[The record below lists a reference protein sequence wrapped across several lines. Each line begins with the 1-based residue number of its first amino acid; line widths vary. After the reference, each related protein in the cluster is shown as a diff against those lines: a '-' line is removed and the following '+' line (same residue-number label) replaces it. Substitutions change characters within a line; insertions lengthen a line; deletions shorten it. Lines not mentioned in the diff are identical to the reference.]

1 MARKN
6 LLAGLTGALL
16 PAGNSPAASPSE
28 NAPEPLPASHLS
40 MMGARGAIG
49 AVTRSIEQLKAHSI
63 LEIEP
68 HLIEASFVADRLGTS
83 TEHHRML
90 VDSIRDHGQQVPVLV
105 RPHPEKE
112 GRYQIAYG
120 RRRLL
125 AVSELGRSVRA
136 IVKPLTDEQ
145 LVVAQGQEN
154 SARKDL
160 TFIERAL
167 FAARLEQ
174 AGYSR
179 ETIMASLTV
188 DKTGLSRLISSAVKI
203 PPDLIETIGSAPSIG
218 RDRWTELSTR
228 LETPGALALARA
240 AVEEEGFASLASD
253 EKFNRIFAAIAPKPK
268 RAKTARSTLLKAK
281 DGLKLGNFREDDRA
295 LLLSID
301 KKAAGDFASYLVAA
315 LPELY
320 ASFKRG
326 DAPQPTTGSTKN
338 E

>member
-6 LLAGLTGALL
+6 LLAGLTTALL
-16 PAGNSPAASPSE
+16 PAGNSPAATPTE
-28 NAPEPLPASHLS
+28 NAPKPSSAPHLG
-40 MMGARGAIG
+40 MIGARGAIG
-49 AVTRSIEQLKAHSI
+49 AVTRSIEQLKAHSV

-68 HLIEASFVADRLGTS
+68 RLIEASFVADRLETS

-90 VDSIRDHGQQVPVLV
+90 VDSIREHGQQVPVLV

-125 AVSELGRSVRA
+125 AISELGRTVRA
-136 IVKPLTDEQ
+136 IVKPLSDEQ

-203 PPDLIETIGSAPSIG
+203 PHDLIETIGSAPAVG
-218 RDRWTELSTR
+218 RDRWVELSLR

-240 AVEEEGFASLASD
+240 AVAEEGFASLTSD
-253 EKFNRIFAAIAPKPK
+253 NKFNRVFVAVSPTVKKGKTMRPTQLRADGGIKFA
-268 RAKTARSTLLKAK
+268 
-281 DGLKLGNFREDDRA
+281 NFREDERA
-295 LLLSID
+295 LVLSID
-301 KKAAGDFASYLVAA
+301 KKAAGDFANYLVAA
-315 LPELY
+315 LPDLY

-326 DAPQPTTGSTKN
+326 EAK
-338 E
+338 

>member
-16 PAGNSPAASPSE
+16 PAGNSPATSPLE
-28 NAPEPLPASHLS
+28 NTPKPPPTSHLG

-49 AVTRSIEQLKAHSI
+49 AVTRSIEQLKAHSV

-68 HLIEASFVADRLGTS
+68 HLIEASFVADRLETS

-125 AVSELGRSVRA
+125 AVTELGRSVRA

-203 PPDLIETIGSAPSIG
+203 PPDLIEMIGSAPSIG
-218 RDRWTELSTR
+218 RDRWTEFSTR
-228 LETPGALALARA
+228 LERPGALALARA
-240 AVEEEGFASLASD
+240 AAGEEGFASLASD
-253 EKFNRIFAAIAPKPK
+253 EKFNRVFSAVAPKPK
-268 RAKTARSTLLKAK
+268 KGKTARLMLLKSE
-281 DGLKLGNFREDDRA
+281 DGVKLGNFREDDRA

-326 DAPQPTTGSTKN
+326 DAPQPSAVSSRT

>member
-1 MARKN
+1 
-6 LLAGLTGALL
+6 
-16 PAGNSPAASPSE
+16 
-28 NAPEPLPASHLS
+28 

-49 AVTRSIEQLKAHSI
+49 AVTRSIEQLKAHSV

-68 HLIEASFVADRLGTS
+68 HLIDASFVADRLETS
-83 TEHHRML
+83 TQHHRML

-125 AVSELGRSVRA
+125 AVTELGRSVRA

-240 AVEEEGFASLASD
+240 AVGAEGFASLSSD
-253 EKFNRIFAAIAPKPK
+253 EKFNCIFSAVAPKPK
-268 RAKTARSTLLKAK
+268 REKAARSTLLKAE
-281 DGLKLGNFREDDRA
+281 DGVKLGNFREDDQA

-315 LPELY
+315 LPGLY

-326 DAPQPTTGSTKN
+326 EAPQPSVISSRK

>member
-16 PAGNSPAASPSE
+16 PAGNSQTGSPVDSALKPSPS
-28 NAPEPLPASHLS
+28 PHLG

-63 LEIEP
+63 IEIEP
-68 HLIEASFVADRLGTS
+68 HLIEASFVADRLETS

-90 VDSIRDHGQQVPVLV
+90 VDSMRDHGQQVPVLV

-125 AVSELGRSVRA
+125 AAKELGRGVRA

-203 PPDLIETIGSAPSIG
+203 PHDLIETIGSAPSIG

-228 LETPGALALARA
+228 LETRDALALARA
-240 AVEEEGFASLASD
+240 AVEEEGFASLDSD
-253 EKFNRIFAAIAPKPK
+253 DRFNRIFVAVAPKPK
-268 RAKTARSTLLKAK
+268 RETSPRATLLKAK
-281 DGLKLGNFREDDRA
+281 NGVKFGNFREDDRA

-301 KKAAGDFASYLVAA
+301 KKAAGDFAAYLVAT

-326 DAPQPTTGSTKN
+326 DAPQPSAVSSKN